1 MKRTIFIVGA
11 AALSLNAVAQYVSDP
26 GLDILTMT
34 GDSAVTTGNVDAADL
49 IQGQIAVE
57 RAGDRGWHP
66 ATPTGQENRLGAFT
80 DGTRTP
86 GGAGLL
92 WDALDGDGNRVPG
105 PVKLLEYSFAVP
117 ANLSNINVFSANDNP
132 DIRAVHQYVVRW
144 STDGGQSFADDVLV
158 RSADSGFVN
167 QGSGNTDR
175 MSSIFALDGG
185 FFATGVTHVQFD
197 FYATGEG
204 EGTVDPWNGVN
215 PFSGVDDGFDIPFV
229 SPQIKEI
236 DIVGQ
241 PVPEPA
247 TMLALGAG
255 LAALAAR
262 RRRNK

>member
-26 GLDILTMT
+26 GLDIIQLI
-34 GDSAVTTGNVDAADL
+34 GDSSVTTDNVDAADL

-57 RAGDRGWHP
+57 RTGDPGWHT
-66 ATPTGQENRLGAFT
+66 ATPTGEENRLGAFT

-92 WDALDGDGNRVPG
+92 WDALDGDGERVPG

-117 ANLSNINVFSANDNP
+117 ANLSNIKVFSANDNP

-158 RSADSGFVN
+158 RSADSGYIN
-167 QGSGNTDR
+167 QGTGNTDV
-175 MSSIFALDGG
+175 MSSIFSMEEG
-185 FFATGVTHVQFD
+185 FFATGVTNIQFD

-204 EGTVDPWNGVN
+204 EQMVDPYNGTN
-215 PFSGVDDGFDIPFV
+215 PFTGEDDGLGIPFV

-262 RRRNK
+262 RRRK